1 MLSEK
6 ELATVTNRLQVPL
19 IVQDILSDCLEF
31 TDDVRLALHE
41 ELSDDQPDS
50 ALLSI
55 ALAAQKIANTAMGN
69 AAIMK
74 LIDMESNRIIAEYA
88 SIWLKNMQE
97 KTLDDNMV
105 FETLVH
111 IPEDLES
118 LAELL
123 DVACIAFKLEESEA
137 ADLCEILAVQA
148 RAQALIA
155 VTYLETLDLNTE
167 DPLEM
172 HQGFDQVLADQET
185 QSNYNDNVIQFPTG
199 NRVN

>member
-19 IVQDILSDCLEF
+19 IVQDILSDYLEF

-55 ALAAQKIANTAMGN
+55 ALAAQKIANSNIGN
-69 AAIMK
+69 AAVMK
-74 LIDMESNRIIAEYA
+74 IIHMECERIIAEYA

-97 KTLDDNMV
+97 KALDDNMV

-123 DVACIAFKLEESEA
+123 DVAVIAFRLEESEA
-137 ADLCEILAVQA
+137 ADLCEILSIQA

-155 VTYLETLDLNTE
+155 ETYLESMDLNNE
-167 DPLEM
+167 DPWEM
-172 HQGFDQVLADQET
+172 HHGFDRIVADQESET
-185 QSNYNDNVIQFPTG
+185 NNVIQFPIG
-199 NRVN
+199 NRTN

>member
-155 VTYLETLDLNTE
+155 ETYLETLDLNTE